1 MPEQTQLLPP
11 EWLGVNQ
18 AAEQPFVCRWESA
31 LSQALSRGPLESSAA
46 NGPRLSLGQAA
57 EEEFQM
63 NGFPGVLVCDLL
75 ERLAK
80 RNLDSQLLAE
90 FANEALFET
99 LSRLAFTTGKLP
111 QAAQVAGFGALSDEK
126 FLLVENQSGGDVDG
140 LSGQCSC
147 M

>member
-1 MPEQTQLLPP
+1 
-11 EWLGVNQ
+11 
-18 AAEQPFVCRWESA
+18 
-31 LSQALSRGPLESSAA
+31 
-46 NGPRLSLGQAA
+46 
-57 EEEFQM
+57 M